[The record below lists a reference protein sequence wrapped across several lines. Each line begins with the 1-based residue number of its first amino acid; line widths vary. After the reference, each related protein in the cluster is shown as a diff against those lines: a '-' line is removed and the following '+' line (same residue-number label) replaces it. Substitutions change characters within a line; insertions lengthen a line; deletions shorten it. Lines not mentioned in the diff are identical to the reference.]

1 MKIRIQKSKEE
12 GSGGNAC
19 DAFFC
24 VHEAGDKDSMRR
36 DELLHIFFPPSIKP
50 TIFLVPYT
58 ENHEKEGFDE
68 RGSEG
73 AKIRGN

>member
-1 MKIRIQKSKEE
+1 MTH
-12 GSGGNAC
+12 
-19 DAFFC
+19 FFAYTKR
-24 VHEAGDKDSMRR
+24 ENKDPMRR

-73 AKIRGN
+73 AKIREK